1 MNNYL
6 SFHVS
11 CLKEKNQEL
20 EEFQHKIVELN
31 EQLRT
36 TEERRKQLQIEKE
49 KAVSDLITMRKSI
62 KEKER

>member
-1 MNNYL
+1 M
-6 SFHVS
+6 
-11 CLKEKNQEL
+11 
-20 EEFQHKIVELN
+20 VELN